1 MGKGEIVLSF
11 TLYLENDEI
20 RLKMGGVLASRLFDH
35 FYIK

>member
-1 MGKGEIVLSF
+1 MGKREIVLSF

-20 RLKMGGVLASRLFDH
+20 RFKMGGVLASRIFDH